1 MEKLVISRIED
12 KLEGFV
18 KSPNG
23 IIMKVFIYNNRV
35 RTFDVLNVSVEEY
48 NNSLKNKKYRPIEI
62 DSLNELT
69 ILKLF
74 RDNIGWN

>member
-1 MEKLVISRIED
+1 MEKLVISRIGD

>member
-23 IIMKVFIYNNRV
+23 IIMKVFIHNNRV